1 MTKHLKIIVFLTLA
15 FFVVSFLYYL
25 ERAKEPE
32 VITQTQVLYETLE
45 VKAEPEEPYYTVTS
59 VEREL
64 LARLVWAEARGE
76 PIEAQEGV
84 ASVVFNRATS
94 CGKSVSDII
103 YAVNSAGTP
112 QFSTASMLKSVTPTE
127 QQYEAV
133 DKVIW
138 NGPTMPSWVQY
149 FRANY
154 HHNWSSSYTPYCV
167 YGNTYFG
174 GFAG

>member
-15 FFVVSFLYYL
+15 LFVVSFLYYL

-45 VKAEPEEPYYTVTS
+45 VKAEPEEPY
-59 VEREL
+59 
-64 LARLVWAEARGE
+64 
-76 PIEAQEGV
+76 
-84 ASVVFNRATS
+84 
-94 CGKSVSDII
+94 
-103 YAVNSAGTP
+103 
-112 QFSTASMLKSVTPTE
+112 
-127 QQYEAV
+127 QYEAV
-133 DKVIW
+133 DEVIW

>member
-45 VKAEPEEPYYTVTS
+45 VEAEPEEPYYNITS

-64 LARLVWAEARGE
+64 LARLIWAESRGE
-76 PIEAQEGV
+76 PEDCQQGIV
-84 ASVVFNRATS
+84 TVIFNRATS
-94 CGKSVSDII
+94 CRLSISDVI
-103 YAVNSAGTP
+103 YAKSASGTP
-112 QFSTASMLKSVTPTE
+112 QFSTASMLDSVTPTE
-127 QQYEAV
+127 QQYECV
-133 DKVIW
+133 DYVVW

-149 FRANY
+149 FRANK
-154 HHNWSSSYTPYCV
+154 HHDWSSKYVEYCV
-167 YGNTYFG
+167 IGNTYFG
-174 GFAG
+174 GFTE